1 MDTPESVIEMLLRI
15 EDAYAPQPPA
25 PLGEAFEPIIQ

>member
-1 MDTPESVIEMLLRI
+1 MNTPIRVIEAMFRI

-25 PLGEAFEPIIQ
+25 PLQDPEPYIG